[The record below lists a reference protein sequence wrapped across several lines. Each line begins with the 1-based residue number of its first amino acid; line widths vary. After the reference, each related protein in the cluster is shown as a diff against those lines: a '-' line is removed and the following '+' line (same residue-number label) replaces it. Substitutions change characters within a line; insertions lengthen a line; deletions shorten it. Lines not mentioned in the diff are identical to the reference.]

1 MIRGIG
7 PMRAAKITSA
17 WADQKVIR
25 EIMVFLHEHGVGT
38 ARAVRIFK
46 TYGTDAVQVMSE
58 NPSRLARDIRGI
70 GLRTADVIG
79 KNLGINFVAV
89 GERECDN
96 LLSYAGARHSGGTTR
111 KPTMRNIGQNLLLAF
126 VYNAA
131 GVPVSAG
138 VRFRVFG
145 ILLSPII
152 ASAALAL
159 SSVSVIGNALQLRN
173 VSINHDLGPQ
183 AEGPA

>member
-1 MIRGIG
+1 
-7 PMRAAKITSA
+7 
-17 WADQKVIR
+17 
-25 EIMVFLHEHGVGT
+25 
-38 ARAVRIFK
+38 
-46 TYGTDAVQVMSE
+46 
-58 NPSRLARDIRGI
+58 
-70 GLRTADVIG
+70 
-79 KNLGINFVAV
+79 
-89 GERECDN
+89 
-96 LLSYAGARHSGGTTR
+96 
-111 KPTMRNIGQNLLLAF
+111 MRNIGQNLLLAF

-138 VRFRVFG
+138 VRYPVFG

>member
-1 MIRGIG
+1 MI
-7 PMRAAKITSA
+7 A
-17 WADQKVIR
+17 
-25 EIMVFLHEHGVGT
+25 
-38 ARAVRIFK
+38 
-46 TYGTDAVQVMSE
+46 E
-58 NPSRLARDIRGI
+58 NF
-70 GLRTADVIG
+70 
-79 KNLGINFVAV
+79 GINFVAV

-138 VRFRVFG
+138 VRYRVFG